1 MPLMSKPKMRLSPS
15 MRKAK
20 SIPGRRLTEVW
31 SRALSR
37 GASCSSS
44 SSSTIKSERGTMARS
59 RPVFFPASLW
69 IRGVAKPARNMRA
82 INKDKRLS
90 ICCLLSMFLGF
101 LHFLFDV
108 AQLDVH
114 LVFVFQVGGQAFGG
128 IHRAM
133 LTSCTTK
140 IDHKM
145 FKAAFDVFVHRTI
158 DQIPDSFQEIIHF
171 IFLFEKGNDL
181 RYLPCFV
188 VLSCIADGFV
198 HRTAVEHKTASVA
211 AEVDG
216 NATSV
221 GKAVD
226 GNGEGRFRRYLQES
240 LVMGH
245 LLQGLPE
252 AGKVFLP
259 IVLLHQV
266 AQVFKGKRN
275 AL

>member
-90 ICCLLSMFLGF
+90 ICCLLNMFLGF

-108 AQLDVH
+108 AQFDVH

-145 FKAAFDVFVHRTI
+145 FKAAFDIFVHRTI
-158 DQIPDSFQEIIHF
+158 DQIPDSFRKTLHF
-171 IFLFEKGNDL
+171 ISLSEKGNNL
-181 RYLPCFV
+181 KVLPSFV
-188 VLSCIADGFV
+188 PETCIPTGMGHA
-198 HRTAVEHKTASVA
+198 TAGEHKAASLA
-211 AEVDG
+211 AEAGG
-216 NATSV
+216 NA
-221 GKAVD
+221 
-226 GNGEGRFRRYLQES
+226 N
-240 LVMGH
+240 
-245 LLQGLPE
+245 
-252 AGKVFLP
+252 
-259 IVLLHQV
+259 
-266 AQVFKGKRN
+266 
-275 AL
+275 